1 MNLSMRS
8 LLILIVRA
16 YQRLVSPLT
25 PPSCRFVP
33 TCSEYAVQA
42 LTEHGALTG
51 CRLTIHRLLRCHPLC
66 RGGYDPVPRA
76 PLGRPHHRCRPHG
89 AITRPGTP

>member
-1 MNLSMRS
+1 MRS
-8 LLILIVRA
+8 LLILFIRG

-42 LTEHGALTG
+42 LTEHGLLTG
-51 CRLTIHRLLRCHPLC
+51 CRLTIARLMRCHPLC
-66 RGGYDPVPRA
+66 KGGYDPVPRA
-76 PLGRPHHRCRPHG
+76 PLGRIPHHRRQHCR
-89 AITRPGTP
+89 AITKPGTP